1 MAINA
6 GALVF
11 TSLLVLAGL
20 WLANNMM
27 VHA

>member
-20 WLANNMM
+20 WLADNMM

>member
-1 MAINA
+1 MVMNAI
-6 GALVF
+6 ALVF
-11 TSLLVLAGL
+11 TSLLILAGL

>member
-1 MAINA
+1 MVMNAI
-6 GALVF
+6 ALAF
-11 TSLLVLAGL
+11 TSLLILAGL

>member
-20 WLANNMM
+20 WLANNTM